1 MMHWIFGLFTCLEA
15 NFIYFCTSNFS
26 KVKQRNLQGTD
37 RNKTSELSLR
47 IENSYDSIVKKK
59 QHILLPINA
68 SWKVAPKS
76 RETYLEALI
85 AIKRSLLSCDNTLKC
100 YMEILQTLGKA
111 CKVSR
116 VYIFENHQSE
126 DGDILTSQKAEWC
139 DTEIQP
145 RIHNQKLKKISDKEF
160 FLRWMQMLARGEIV
174 SGIVA
179 EFDELE
185 RQILEKQNILS
196 VLVLP
201 IIAKGKFLGFIG
213 FDDCVEPRIWE
224 ASEVEFLQAAVD
236 AISLAHERCRAENA
250 LQTTI
255 VETRNFASQLE
266 NRVQE
271 RTTQLLYEIGERN
284 RIQRELE
291 KSLSLQQATLESTAD
306 GILVVD
312 SQGNITGF
320 NQKFVQMWFIPE
332 LLMASG
338 NYREALRIAVSQ
350 LEDPR
355 QHLATV
361 RELYGYPEA
370 QIYDAIAFKD
380 GRVFERYSQPQRIG
394 GKVVGRVWSFRD
406 VTAQKLAEA
415 KIRHQALHDLLT
427 DLPNRVLFN
436 ERLAAALA
444 QAHQDNGKLAVCFL
458 DLDRFKTIN
467 DTLGHAV
474 GDRLLQSVAQRLT
487 SLLGDCD
494 IIARWGGDEFTILLS
509 EINDAKDAAQIAE
522 DILAAFKPGFDIEN
536 HNLHISA
543 SIGISLYPMHG
554 EDPETLI
561 KHADAALYRIKSQTR
576 NSYQFYH
583 STINSQ
589 ASELL
594 LLENS
599 LHYALER
606 QEFTIH
612 YQPLINITTGKIT
625 KMEALLR
632 WQHPELGLIPPGKFI
647 PLAEE
652 TGLIVPIGE
661 WVLRTAC
668 TQNKIW
674 QDTLDLPSLSIAV
687 NLSARQ
693 FQESNLTNLVAQVLS
708 ESKLAPKCLELEI
721 TESIAMYNIDLTKT
735 ILRELHKIGVSI
747 SMDDFGTG
755 YCSLSYLKNFPINT
769 LKIDRSFIRDLTFD
783 SKDAAITTAIIA
795 LAHGLNLA
803 VVAEGVET
811 EEQRNLLRIL
821 ECELM
826 QGFLFSRPVSVEDA
840 TKLLRKSKSRL
851 GSTSVLVA

>member
-1 MMHWIFGLFTCLEA
+1 MMHWMLGLFTCLEA
-15 NFIYFCTSNFS
+15 NLIYFWNSNLS
-26 KVKQRNLQGTD
+26 KEKQSKLED
-37 RNKTSELSLR
+37 RGSNKTCKLSH
-47 IENSYDSIVKKK
+47 N
-59 QHILLPINA
+59 
-68 SWKVAPKS
+68 PK
-76 RETYLEALI
+76 
-85 AIKRSLLSCDNTLKC
+85 N
-100 YMEILQTLGKA
+100 
-111 CKVSR
+111 
-116 VYIFENHQSE
+116 N
-126 DGDILTSQKAEWC
+126 
-139 DTEIQP
+139 
-145 RIHNQKLKKISDKEF
+145 
-160 FLRWMQMLARGEIV
+160 
-174 SGIVA
+174 
-179 EFDELE
+179 
-185 RQILEKQNILS
+185 
-196 VLVLP
+196 
-201 IIAKGKFLGFIG
+201 
-213 FDDCVEPRIWE
+213 
-224 ASEVEFLQAAVD
+224 
-236 AISLAHERCRAENA
+236 
-250 LQTTI
+250 
-255 VETRNFASQLE
+255 LE
-266 NRVQE
+266 NRVEE

-284 RIQRELE
+284 RIQIELE

-361 RELYGYPEA
+361 RELSTYPEA
-370 QIYDAIAFKD
+370 QISDAIAFKD
-380 GRVFERYSQPQRIG
+380 GRIFERYSQPQRIG
-394 GKVVGRVWSFRD
+394 GKIVGRVWSFRD
-406 VTAQKLAEA
+406 ITAQKLAEA

-444 QAHQDNGKLAVCFL
+444 QADRDNAKLAVCFL

-467 DTLGHAV
+467 NTLGHAV

-487 SLLGDCD
+487 SLLRDCD

-509 EINDAKDAAQIAE
+509 EINEAKDAAQIAE
-522 DILAAFKPGFDIEN
+522 EILAAFKVGFDVEN
-536 HNLHISA
+536 HNLHISV
-543 SIGISLYPMHG
+543 SLGISLYPMHG
-554 EDPETLI
+554 QDPETLI
-561 KHADAALYRIKSQTR
+561 KHADAALYRIKSQSR

-606 QEFTIH
+606 QEFIIH
-612 YQPLINITTGKIT
+612 YQPLINISTGKIL

-674 QDTLDLPSLSIAV
+674 QDTLDFPSLSIAV

-708 ESKLAPKCLELEI
+708 ENKLAPNCLELEI
-721 TESIAMYNIDLTKT
+721 TESIAMSNIDLTKT
-735 ILRELHKIGVSI
+735 ILNELHKIGVSI

-783 SKDAAITTAIIA
+783 SKDAAIATAIIA
-795 LAHGLNLA
+795 LAHGLNLT

-826 QGFLFSRPVSVEDA
+826 QGFLFSRPVSVDDA
-840 TKLLRKSKSRL
+840 TKLLRKSKSRQF
-851 GSTSVLVA
+851 STSVLVA